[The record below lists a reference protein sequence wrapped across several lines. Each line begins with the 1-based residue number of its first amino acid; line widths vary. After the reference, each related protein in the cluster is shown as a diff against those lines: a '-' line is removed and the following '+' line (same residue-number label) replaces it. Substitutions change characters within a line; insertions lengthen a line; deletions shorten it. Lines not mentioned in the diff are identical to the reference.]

1 MLTGRALT
9 STGVTR
15 AREVQDSLRE
25 LTRVWF
31 NEKQLK
37 AVKCRAVH
45 LATDP
50 VRREVD

>member
-25 LTRVWF
+25 F